1 MKKILALL
9 LASAMLVSATALI
22 IGAEVDEETTAVEE
36 TTEDTTAVE
45 ETTTELGDVTAE
57 ETTGEPVDPPAQP
70 AKPIAPT
77 LLNEFT
83 ATGLVQ
89 NQNSPNTK
97 GTLNN
102 GVIELRPDGD
112 AWKNETEGAWVDA
125 TVKID
130 ISWHIRE
137 GGRAGK
143 YNAEKLVL
151 TKNMKY
157 LVVKVKQQDNFAED
171 IGLEMAYYSAD
182 PKTPRQEAPYYV
194 YSLTTIQGEDG
205 FSYLVFD
212 VGASDDFSD
221 CWVGQMLTGVQL
233 LWASCPAANAETAY
247 MDIYEIN
254 ILGTEEEVAA
264 YMGKDEVEW
273 RTEPEVTKKPADDDE
288 EEEEETTSAAPV
300 EDTTAAPAAAGCKG
314 VIASASVLGVV
325 ALAAGAV
332 IFKKKD

>member
-102 GVIELRPDGD
+102 GVIEFANNGVVFGSWDGD
-112 AWKNETEGAWVDA
+112 NFYTG
-125 TVKID
+125 
-130 ISWHIRE
+130 
-137 GGRAGK
+137 
-143 YNAEKLVL
+143 N
-151 TKNMKY
+151 
-157 LVVKVKQQDNFAED
+157 LVVRVNERAQFGSFAFVPRSDKSLMFLKVGD
-171 IGLEMAYYSAD
+171 
-182 PKTPRQEAPYYV
+182 
-194 YSLTTIQGEDG
+194 
-205 FSYLVFD
+205 
-212 VGASDDFSD
+212 
-221 CWVGQMLTGVQL
+221 
-233 LWASCPAANAETAY
+233 
-247 MDIYEIN
+247 
-254 ILGTEEEVAA
+254 
-264 YMGKDEVEW
+264 
-273 RTEPEVTKKPADDDE
+273 
-288 EEEEETTSAAPV
+288 
-300 EDTTAAPAAAGCKG
+300 
-314 VIASASVLGVV
+314 
-325 ALAAGAV
+325 
-332 IFKKKD
+332 